1 MKKTVRTIMFVAT
14 FSAVI
19 AGCQKESNEMALV
32 TPNEIGEES
41 MVKRTVEYTI
51 NGKVGRIEIVGEEA
65 WQAFLRHMVDIAES
79 GYKVTFSTADASN
92 TSNVA
97 KETVTYT
104 TADKDD
110 AMAWSDTM
118 TSNGYTVEINYD
130 EVNNVFVCIAYR
142 K

>member
-1 MKKTVRTIMFVAT
+1 M
-14 FSAVI
+14 
-19 AGCQKESNEMALV
+19 
-32 TPNEIGEES
+32 
-41 MVKRTVEYTI
+41 
-51 NGKVGRIEIVGEEA
+51 
-65 WQAFLRHMVDIAES
+65 RHMVDIAES